1 MVVAIDIRLVGKH
14 RTGDEVV
21 FSNLTRELL
30 ALDRIKNTY
39 LLLTDEVDEIRL
51 GELRETLGVAEGGNA
66 RVVSLPSSGRFD
78 WNLFA
83 LPKFLFRNKVDVF
96 HTQYI
101 LPIFIPR
108 RTKVVA
114 HIHDVSF
121 RVFPDLIGWT
131 DRFFLSL
138 FIPRTMR
145 RCDFLVAPSEFTKM
159 EIERWYGVSS
169 DRIVVVPNAAS
180 PDFVRPFSDVDLLC
194 VKQKYHLPERFFLSV
209 GTLQPRKNIPL
220 LLRAFSK
227 LRDRVAGV
235 QIVLTG
241 NRSGHH
247 YDKEIDRIIE
257 EKHLGGV
264 VHFPG
269 FVDQEDLPKIYRL
282 ASVCVAPSRYEGF
295 GIPLLEAFAS
305 GVPVAASDIPPFLEV
320 GGDAMRT
327 FSPESVAECEETLY
341 TLATDTTLR
350 KRLEEGGRDRLAAYS
365 WAESARVL
373 LSCYEGL
380 FGR

>member
-1 MVVAIDIRLVGKH
+1 MIIAIDIRLVGKH

-30 ALDRIKNTY
+30 VLDRVNTY
-39 LLLTDEVDEIRL
+39 LLLTDETDVVRL
-51 GELRETLGVAEGGNA
+51 GELRGTLGVAEDGNA
-66 RVVSLPSSGRFD
+66 SIVSLPSSGRFD

-101 LPIFIPR
+101 LPLFIPK
-108 RTKVVA
+108 RTKVVV

-145 RCDFLVAPSEFTKM
+145 RHDLLIAPSEFTRM
-159 EIERWYGVSS
+159 EIMNWYGVSP
-169 DRIVVVPNAAS
+169 DRIAVVPNAVS
-180 PDFVRPFSDVDLLC
+180 PDFSRPFSDVDLLC

-220 LLRAFSK
+220 FLRAFSR

-241 NRSGHH
+241 NRAGHH
-247 YDKEIDRIIE
+247 YDKEIDRVIE

-282 ASVCVAPSRYEGF
+282 ASVCVAPSKYEGF

-305 GVPVAASDIPPFLEV
+305 GVPVAASDIAPFIEV
-320 GGDAMRT
+320 GGDAVRT
-327 FSPESVAECEETLY
+327 FSSESVAECEETLY
-341 TLATDTTLR
+341 TLATDMTLR
-350 KRLEEGGRDRLAAYS
+350 KRLEESGSERLMAYS
-365 WAESARVL
+365 WGKSARVL

-380 FGR
+380 FDR